1 MGIIELREKIS
12 SDLLSIDDVTFLNA
26 IKVLV
31 EGKLPDKIYKLS
43 DYEKE
48 WIENA
53 RKELKAKKTIPHEK
67 VKEEVNAWLNSK

>member
-1 MGIIELREKIS
+1 MGLIELRQKIS
-12 SDLLSIDDVTFLNA
+12 ADLLGIDDINFLNA

-31 EGKLPDKIYKLS
+31 EGKMPCKTYQLS

-48 WIENA
+48 RIETA
-53 RKELKAKKTIPHEK
+53 RKELRDQKTISHDK